1 MNVRYILACLFV
13 VKHVIPQNAQ
23 EINGEIL
30 ARELKKVADSV
41 GWSFLQVQLLLK
53 TFPLICLSLKHM
65 IGLCRVLQ
73 SQIVAT
79 VDKTE
84 TLGAFENKVLKY

>member
-23 EINGEIL
+23 EINGDIL
-30 ARELKKVADSV
+30 ARELNKVADSV
-41 GWSFLQVQLLLK
+41 GWSFLQVQLQK
-53 TFPLICLSLKHM
+53 KPFSLIYLSLKHV

-79 VDKTE
+79 VDI
-84 TLGAFENKVLKY
+84 